1 VYLHKACGLLLFF
14 QLDYQL
20 ILDKEE
26 GALRK
31 ETLSSLEMVNETYH
45 GIPYSSD
52 KRIEFLLC
60 QSCFWCA
67 SYFNFD
73 ELSIISCPLCHSD
86 HIEQLPVSNR

>member
-1 VYLHKACGLLLFF
+1 MYLHKACGLLLFSK
-14 QLDYQL
+14 LDYQL

-31 ETLSSLEMVNETYH
+31 ETLSSLKMVNETRH
-45 GIPYSSD
+45 GIPYSSN
-52 KRIEFLLC
+52 KRIDFLLC

-67 SYFNFD
+67 SYFNFN

-86 HIEQLPVSNR
+86 HIEQLPVSHQ